1 MASEKTEALVLRVI
15 EFSETSLIVTLMTR
29 DFGKTSAVAKG
40 ARRPKS
46 AFEGALDLLAVCRV
60 LIIQKSGDMLD
71 LLTEAKLERRFRA
84 GQRDLR
90 RLYAGYYLAELLRE
104 LTDQHDPSPAL
115 YELATETLI
124 ALDGDTEVDAC
135 LLRFELQM
143 LRIIGH
149 QPVIDSC
156 AVCGAASADLL
167 PDLSVRNSRVP
178 FGWQAGG
185 VVCAACRQS
194 TRGIVM
200 IRSEAFLWLRDAMA
214 NCAPQTAPLE
224 LPSGIRGELRGVMNQ
239 YLTHLIGAPLKLK
252 PYISATNT

>member
-115 YELATETLI
+115 YDLATDTLL

-149 QPVIDSC
+149 LPVIDSC
-156 AVCGAASADLL
+156 AVCGEASAGLL

-185 VVCAACRQS
+185 VVCAACRPS

-200 IRSEAFLWLRDAMA
+200 MRSQAFEWLRDAIA
-214 NCAPQTAPLE
+214 EPAAEASSHE
-224 LPSGIRGELRGVMNQ
+224 LPSEIRGEMRGVMNQ
-239 YLTHLIGAPLKLK
+239 YLTHLIGSPLKLK